1 LSGFFCSSAPS
12 VVSDAFTF
20 DANPY
25 FFVIKSDDIF
35 VLVKK
40 ITTFLS
46 LTLIIKDFYQF
57 IR

>member
-1 LSGFFCSSAPS
+1 LSGFSFF
-12 VVSDAFTF
+12 AFGF
-20 DANPY
+20 DGNPY
-25 FFVIKSDDIF
+25 FFVIKSDNIF

-46 LTLIIKDFYQF
+46 LALIIKDFYQF